1 MPRHEIWGLTNPTVI
16 RQKENAAQMADM
28 LTAFLTHAA
37 ANPVLVV
44 IAVALATFVLED
56 AATVGAAL
64 LAAEGVLPVPAA
76 VLGLFIGIT
85 LGDLGLFAIGALA
98 RRWRWLAER
107 IGEGRLARGQ
117 AWLAGRL
124 LPAILLARV
133 TPGLRLPSYLASG
146 YLGIRFATFAS
157 IAVVA
162 VAVWSVAAFTFVYYY
177 GQVAQAWFGR
187 FSWVAGLALFTL
199 VIAWPQLIR
208 LRSKS

>member
-1 MPRHEIWGLTNPTVI
+1 
-16 RQKENAAQMADM
+16 MADT

-37 ANPVLVV
+37 ANPVMVV

-64 LAAEGVLPVPAA
+64 LAAEGVLPIPAA

-98 RRWRWLAER
+98 RRWQWLADR

-117 AWLAGRL
+117 AWLSGRL
-124 LPAILLARV
+124 IPAILLARV

-146 YLGIRFATFAS
+146 YLGIRFWSFAS

-177 GQVAQAWFGR
+177 GQVAQAWFGK
-187 FSWVAGLALFTL
+187 FSWIAGLALFSL
-199 VIAWPQLIR
+199 VIAWPHIFR
-208 LRSKS
+208 IRSKS

>member
-1 MPRHEIWGLTNPTVI
+1 
-16 RQKENAAQMADM
+16 MADT

-56 AATVGAAL
+56 AVTVGAAL
-64 LAAEGVLPVPAA
+64 LAAEGILPIPAA

-85 LGDLGLFAIGALA
+85 LGDIGLFAIGALA
-98 RRWRWLAER
+98 RRWQWLAER

-117 AWLAGRL
+117 IWLSGRL
-124 LPAILLARV
+124 IPAILLARV
-133 TPGLRLPSYLASG
+133 TPGLRLPSYIASG
-146 YLGIRFATFAS
+146 YLGIRFAAFAS

-177 GQVAQAWFGR
+177 GQVAQVWFGK
-187 FSWVAGLALFTL
+187 FSWVAGLALFAL
-199 VIAWPQLIR
+199 VIAWPHIFR